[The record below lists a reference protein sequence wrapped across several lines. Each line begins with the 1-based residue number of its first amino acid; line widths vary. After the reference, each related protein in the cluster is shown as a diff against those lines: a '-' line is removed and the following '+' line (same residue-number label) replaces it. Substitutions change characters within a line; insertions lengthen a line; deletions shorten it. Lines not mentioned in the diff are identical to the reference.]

1 MLSLLA
7 GIAALVLANWAS
19 GALVALA
26 PADVPRVTETTIDG
40 RVLAFTFGV
49 SMMATLLFSLAPAF
63 QASQIDLNEAL
74 KQAGAR
80 AVVGRGASRT
90 RRVLVVAE
98 IALSVVLLAGAG
110 LLIKSFVAL
119 HNVAL
124 GFRPEHVLVM
134 DSSVPTSGT
143 GGERQA
149 AQFFRRLLSLTLSYF
164 RACRRPVQ
172 RW

>member
-1 MLSLLA
+1 M
-7 GIAALVLANWAS
+7 
-19 GALVALA
+19 
-26 PADVPRVTETTIDG
+26 ETTIDG

-63 QASQIDLNEAL
+63 QASRIDLHEAL
-74 KQAGAR
+74 KQSGAR
-80 AVVGRGASRT
+80 AVVGRGAGRM
-90 RRVLVVAE
+90 RQVLVVAE

-134 DSSVPTSGT
+134 DSSVPASDSE
-143 GGERQA
+143 GERRA
-149 AQFFRRLLSLTLSYF
+149 AQFFRRLLADVRSLPAYWLRVQQWRF
-164 RACRRPVQ
+164 RGASGRAAAWGATSCL
-172 RW
+172 RWESSKHRMPFIPW